1 MCLAILPGYQD
12 EVCLADPHAF
22 LVHSEH
28 VLEHKL
34 LPRHEW
40 NLDNVAQVFDI
51 LQLVFALEIRAVKPW
66 LSCPS

>member
-1 MCLAILPGYQD
+1 MSLAILPSHEN

-28 VLEHKL
+28 VLKHKL
-34 LPRHEW
+34 LPWEQGY
-40 NLDNVAQVFDI
+40 LYDLAEVFNI
-51 LQLVFALEIRAVKPW
+51 LQLVSTLERWAGKPW